1 MKHIYNPAKLHHKVF
16 ASKSAVRVLMGF
28 VAFVL
33 PLLIFSGCMEDDF
46 DQNDLR
52 DVCPRVETR
61 TPAGGEDGVR
71 IDSDITVTFNKAMNP
86 ESIINENNFI
96 VEDANGVVIPG
107 NKSFSEQTAVFT
119 PTNYLPVSSDIT
131 VKVLKDVRDLY
142 DFNLEDDV
150 MWTFKTG
157 TLEDIS
163 GPYIIDRSPKPAAI
177 NVVRNTHVIVEFNE
191 PIDPV
196 SVTTDNFMVLRNGE
210 PIIGSVYYSNKV
222 AWFMPEN
229 YLESF
234 TEYEAVLTT
243 DIVDPMGNYM
253 EEEDRWTFTTSDVIE
268 HIPHAV
274 DLRSFANYVMLSG
287 TYIANHSGASS
298 ITGDVGLYPGVYEN
312 ITGVDTL
319 NHVDGTVY
327 VVGAVP
333 IPGLP
338 GDLIRTKKQL
348 AIAYDFAKNANIP
361 ESVSIAGNLGGAT
374 LTPGVYNTHTLLIH
388 DGDLTL
394 DAQGNPHQYWI
405 FQVESLLEITGNIIL
420 TGGADPRNI
429 YWQVGVREILGPNVL
444 IGDNTSFAGNI
455 LSRQG
460 ISMGNNAHIT
470 GRLLVLDGGIRLD
483 NSTVVIP

>member
-1 MKHIYNPAKLHHKVF
+1 MKHIYNPAKMHHKVF
-16 ASKSAVRVLMGF
+16 SSKGTVRMLRGLI
-28 VAFVL
+28 AFVL

-52 DVCPRVETR
+52 DVCPRVESR

-86 ESIINENNFI
+86 ESIINESTFI
-96 VEDANGVVIPG
+96 VRDANGVIPG
-107 NKSFSEQTAVFT
+107 SKSFSEQTAVFT
-119 PTNYLPVSSDIT
+119 PTNYLPVLSDIT
-131 VKVLKDVRDLY
+131 VEVKKEVRDLY

-150 MWTFKTG
+150 TWTFKTG

-163 GPYIIDRSPKPAAI
+163 GPYIIDRSPKPAAV
-177 NVVRNTHVIVEFNE
+177 NVVRNAHVIVEFNE
-191 PIDPV
+191 PIDPA
-196 SVTTDNFMVLRNGE
+196 TINTDNFMVLRNGE
-210 PIIGSVYYSNKV
+210 AIVGSVYYSNKV

-234 TEYEAVLTT
+234 TGYEAVLTT
-243 DIVDPMGNYM
+243 DIADPMGNNM
-253 EEEDRWTFTTSDVIE
+253 EEEDRWSFTTSDVIE
-268 HIPHAV
+268 HIPNAV

-287 TYIANHSGASS
+287 TYIMNDSGASS

-312 ITGVDTL
+312 IIGIDTL

-327 VVGAVP
+327 VIGAVP
-333 IPGLP
+333 VPGLP
-338 GDLIRTKKQL
+338 GELIRTKKQL
-348 AIAYDFAKNANIP
+348 AIAYEFAKNANIP
-361 ESVSIAGNLGGAT
+361 EAVSIAGNLGGAT
-374 LTPGVYNTHTLLIH
+374 LTPGVYNTHTLLVH
-388 DGDLTL
+388 GGDLTL

-405 FQVESLLEITGNIIL
+405 FQVESLLETTGNIIL

-470 GRLLVLDGGIRLD
+470 GRLLVMDGGIRLD